1 MTPALAVVVV
11 GSVNRDTIWTVERF
25 PLPGGTLVGSSMS
38 HRLGGKGANQAV
50 AVARSGSPVTLVATV
65 GTDPAGD
72 ALVRELAE
80 FGVHTDLVL
89 AIDGTTGSALVV
101 VDGAGQNQI
110 VVLAG
115 TNAHTGRVRLE
126 AVSDSLRAAQ
136 VVVVQGEVPAASAD
150 FLGALLQDSSA
161 LFLLNLAP
169 VIPVARATFDSVDVL
184 IVNESEASELLG
196 IRGLAGDESATLLGE
211 WAPVVLLTLGPRGAI
226 LARLGLPTLYI
237 PAPPTEAVI
246 DTTGAGDAFVGVLA
260 AGLARGND
268 IEVAARDAVAAATQ
282 TVSRPGAAS
291 SYPHFAL
298 T

>member
-1 MTPALAVVVV
+1 VTPALAVVVV